1 MTCGIITV
9 GTAFAVPPNQMK
21 RAALSLVGLGLLA
34 AAAGCSQ
41 EEDKTPAVGVVEVK
55 APEIATQ
62 TIEYLHENRDA
73 LKMRA
78 PREQL
83 TGLRTIKDELS
94 MTHVRLGQTERGV
107 RVLGGN
113 AMVHYDAAGGI
124 KSLEQNYVPDLDKI
138 DIVPTIDQAKAKT
151 LVKEGETVIG
161 EPELIIF
168 AFDHHTPTLAWEMSV
183 RTSPRTSWL
192 IALDAHTG
200 EEFSRIPQQHSTQ
213 GTGVGVSGK
222 TRNIE
227 YVNSNGKL
235 QLVDSTR
242 AFQLATFDAKQNP
255 DATKATLI
263 LGASTTSWDTNAT
276 LGRGSAV
283 DAQANIAFVVDYY
296 LKKFGRKSWDDQN
309 GNIPIVVH
317 VGDDTDGQ
325 PGLDNAY
332 FDQQLNLMAFGDGR
346 QLLKPTAGFL
356 DITAHEFTHAV
367 TFNSSKLRYENQSGA
382 LNEGISDIFGAFIEH
397 SMTPDD
403 KNNWLM
409 GEGSLLQ
416 SAGAMRD
423 MITPKNG
430 FDPQPGHMTEFVRT
444 TQDTGGVHI
453 NSGIPNKAASLM
465 TVGGTGTTGVVVAKG
480 IGWDKAEKVWYRAN
494 TMYLTETSDFA
505 AAAQAT
511 AKAGTDLALTQ
522 EEMNIIDCAWKAVGV
537 VEGACAKI
545 TPASTTTGGTSSSS
559 GATSDTTSGDDD
571 DDSTTTTTKKK
582 KKKTVAPAE
591 TSGCSA
597 GPGAGDATW
606 TWLLAAGAVVTGL
619 RRRKR

>member
-1 MTCGIITV
+1 
-9 GTAFAVPPNQMK
+9 MK
-21 RAALSLVGLGLLA
+21 RAALSLVALGLLGA
-34 AAAGCSQ
+34 ASGCSQ
-41 EEDKTPAVGVVEVK
+41 DDQNEDKTTAPTALVEIK
-55 APEIATQ
+55 SPEITTQ
-62 TIEYLHENRDA
+62 TIDYLHENRDA
-73 LKMRA
+73 LKIRA

-83 TGLRTIKDELS
+83 TGLKAIKDELS

-124 KSLEQNYVPDLDKI
+124 ASIAQNYVPDLEQL
-138 DIVPTIDQAKAKT
+138 DITPTIEQAKAKT
-151 LVKEGETVIG
+151 LVKDGETAIS

-168 AFDHHTPTLAWEMSV
+168 AFDHHKPTLAWEMSV
-183 RTSPRTSWL
+183 RTSPSKSWL
-192 IALDAHTG
+192 VAIDAHTG
-200 EEFSRIPQQHSTQ
+200 EEISRIPQQHSTA

-227 YVNSNGKL
+227 YVNSGGKL
-235 QLVDSTR
+235 QLVDATR

-255 DATKATLI
+255 DAQTATLI

-296 LKKFGRKSWDDQN
+296 LKKFARKSWDDKN

-346 QLLKPTAGFL
+346 ELLKPTAGFL

-382 LNEGISDIFGAFIEH
+382 LNEAISDIFGAFIEH
-397 SMTPDD
+397 SMTPDE

-416 SAGAMRD
+416 GGNAMRD
-423 MITPKNG
+423 MINPKNG

-465 TVGGTGTTGVVVAKG
+465 TSGGTGTTGVVVARG
-480 IGWDKAEKVWYRAN
+480 IGWEKAEKVWYRAN
-494 TMYLTETSDFA
+494 TTYLNETSDFA
-505 AAAQAT
+505 AAATAT
-511 AKAGTDLALTQ
+511 ASAGKDLSLTQ
-522 EEMNIIDCAWKAVGV
+522 EELNIIDCAWKAVGV
-537 VEGACAKI
+537 VPGACAKI
-545 TPASTTTGGTSSSS
+545 TPASTSTGTSDPSASSS
-559 GATSDTTSGDDD
+559 GSTSGDDD
-571 DDSTTTTTKKK
+571 DDDDSTTSSSTTKKK
-582 KKKTVAPAE
+582 KKKAVPVQDTA
-591 TSGCSA
+591 GCTTA
-597 GPGAGDATW
+597 PGAGDP
-606 TWLLAAGAVVTGL
+606 TWLWVLAAGAVVTGL
-619 RRRKR
+619 RRRRR